1 MPGNNIELITKYS
14 TKAFDEVYKQ
24 ESVTAALDVP
34 NAFMEFTGAK
44 TVKIRKFQT
53 GGLNSYS
60 RNNNA
65 GGYGDLRIDEP
76 SGNYYGSAGFGY
88 KQTSAKVEWEEKTLR
103 MDRAAAIPI
112 EYFDNE
118 EAGGDVVSLTA
129 SEFMRTV
136 MVPENDAYTLST
148 IAANAGKVVKETID
162 LTNKKPLAAL
172 NSAFLYFEENEVPAN
187 DQIIFASPS
196 FMKALRET
204 DELRRFLGEDVK
216 DRKVNYKITNY
227 EGRDIITVSP
237 QRLHTGFKAYEG
249 GYGWEAGSAAI
260 NFLAVAKSAVVH
272 IKKFEQLKIVSGDM
286 NLAGNGFDGYTIY
299 ARMYYDVFVLDN
311 KKYGIYASISSTAET
326 AEVPMVKLEIETDGA
341 ATNPVITKI
350 TTTPP
355 DVLCFVASGTNS
367 SGTLTTP
374 VRAYVGDKITTK
386 GTKFYAI
393 TSDKKIISN
402 EVIPYPVS

>member
-34 NAFMEFTGAK
+34 NAFMEFMGAK

-53 GGLNSYS
+53 GGLNTYS
-60 RNNNA
+60 RDNNA

-88 KQTSAKVEWEEKTLR
+88 KQTSAKVEWEERTLR

-249 GYGWEAGSAAI
+249 GYGWESGSAAI
-260 NFLAVAKSAVVH
+260 NFLAVAKSAVIHV
-272 IKKFEQLKIVSGDM
+272 KKFEQLKIVSGDM

-326 AEVPMVKLEIETDGA
+326 AEVPMVKLEIETNGA

-355 DVLCFVASGTNS
+355 NTLCFVASGTNS
-367 SGTLTTP
+367 SGTLTSP
-374 VRAYVGDKITTK
+374 VLAKVGDKITTK

-402 EVIPYPVS
+402 EVIPYTV

>member
-88 KQTSAKVEWEEKTLR
+88 KQTSAKVEWEERTLK

-148 IAANAGKVVKETID
+148 IAANAGKVVSEAIAD
-162 LTNKKPLAAL
+162 NKALAAL

-187 DQIIFASPS
+187 DQIIFASPA
-196 FMKALRET
+196 FMKKLRET
-204 DELRRFLGEDVK
+204 TEMTRFLGEDVK

-355 DVLCFVASGTNS
+355 NMLCFVASGTNS
-367 SGTLTTP
+367 SGTLTSP
-374 VRAYVGDKITTK
+374 VLAKVGDKITTK

-402 EVIPYPVS
+402 EVIPYTA

>member
-1 MPGNNIELITKYS
+1 
-14 TKAFDEVYKQ
+14 
-24 ESVTAALDVP
+24 
-34 NAFMEFTGAK
+34 
-44 TVKIRKFQT
+44 
-53 GGLNSYS
+53 
-60 RNNNA
+60 
-65 GGYGDLRIDEP
+65 
-76 SGNYYGSAGFGY
+76 
-88 KQTSAKVEWEEKTLR
+88 

-148 IAANAGKVVKETID
+148 IAANAGKVVSEAIAD
-162 LTNKKPLAAL
+162 NKALAAL

-187 DQIIFASPS
+187 DQVIFASPA
-196 FMKALRET
+196 FMKKLRET
-204 DELRRFLGEDVK
+204 TEMTRFLGEDVK

-249 GYGWEAGSAAI
+249 GYGWESGSAAI

-311 KKYGIYASISSTAET
+311 KKYGIYASISSTPET
-326 AEVPMVKLEIETDGA
+326 AEVPMVKLEIEVDKTSH
-341 ATNPVITKI
+341 NITKI

-355 DVLCFVASGTNS
+355 NTLCFVASGTNS
-367 SGTLTTP
+367 SGTLTSP
-374 VRAYVGDKITTK
+374 VLAKVGDNVKT

-402 EVIPYPVS
+402 EVIPYTA

>member
-1 MPGNNIELITKYS
+1 MAGNNIHLITQYS

-24 ESVTAALDVP
+24 ESVTAALDAP

-53 GGLNSYS
+53 GGLSDYS

-65 GGYGDLRIDEP
+65 GGYGDIRIDEP
-76 SGNYYGSAGFGY
+76 SGDYYGSAGFGY
-88 KQTSAKVEWEEKTLR
+88 KQTSAKVEWEERTLK

-129 SEFMRTV
+129 AEFMRTA

-162 LTNKKPLAAL
+162 TDKSLAAL

-187 DQIIFASPS
+187 DQVIFASPA
-196 FMKALRET
+196 FMKKLRET
-204 DELRRFLGEDVK
+204 KELARWLGEDVK
-216 DRKVNYKITNY
+216 DRKVNYRITDY
-227 EGRDIITVSP
+227 EGRQIITVSP
-237 QRLHTGFKAYEG
+237 QRLHTGFKRYQG
-249 GYGWEAGSAAI
+249 GYGWEKGSAAI
-260 NFLAVAKSAVVH
+260 NFLAVSKSAVMHV
-272 IKKFEQLKIVSGDM
+272 KKFEQLKIVGGEA
-286 NLAGNGFDGYTIY
+286 NLSGNGFDGYTIY

-311 KKYGIYASISSTAET
+311 KKYGIYASISET
-326 AEVPMVKLEIETDGA
+326 EEAAEVPMVKLEIETDGA

-355 DVLCFVASGTNS
+355 NVLCFVASGTNS

-374 VRAYVGDKITTK
+374 VRAYVGDEITTK

-393 TSDKKIISN
+393 TSDKKVISN

>member
-24 ESVTAALDVP
+24 ESVTAVLDVP
-34 NAFMEFTGAK
+34 NAFMEFMGGK

-88 KQTSAKVEWEEKTLR
+88 KQTSAKVEWEERTLK

-172 NSAFLYFEENEVPAN
+172 NSAFLYFEENEVPAT
-187 DQIIFASPS
+187 DQVIFASPA

-249 GYGWEAGSAAI
+249 GYGWENGSAAI
-260 NFLAVAKSAVVH
+260 NFLAVAKSAVIHV
-272 IKKFEQLKIVSGDM
+272 KKFEQLKIVSGEM

-326 AEVPMVKLEIETDGA
+326 ADVPIVKLEIETDKA

-355 DVLCFVASGTNS
+355 NVLCFVASGTDS
-367 SGTLTTP
+367 SGTLTSP
-374 VRAYVGDKITTK
+374 VLAKVGDKITTK

-402 EVIPYPVS
+402 EVVPYTA

>member
-1 MPGNNIELITKYS
+1 MAGNNIYLITKYS

-53 GGLNSYS
+53 GGLSDYS

-76 SGNYYGSAGFGY
+76 SGSYYGSAGFGY
-88 KQTSAKVEWEEKTLR
+88 KQTSAKVEWEEKTLK

-129 SEFMRTV
+129 SEFMRTA

-162 LTNKKPLAAL
+162 TDKSLAAL
-172 NSAFLYFEENEVPAN
+172 NSAFLYFEENEVPEN
-187 DQIIFASPS
+187 DQIIFASPA
-196 FMKALRET
+196 FMKKLRET
-204 DELRRFLGEDVK
+204 KELARWLGEDVK
-216 DRKVNYKITNY
+216 DRKVNYRITDY
-227 EGRDIITVSP
+227 EGRQIITVSP
-237 QRLHTGFKAYEG
+237 QRLHTGFKRYQG
-249 GYGWEAGSAAI
+249 GYGWEKGSAAI
-260 NFLAVAKSAVVH
+260 NFLAVSKSAVMH
-272 IKKFEQLKIVSGDM
+272 IKKFEQLKIVGGEA
-286 NLAGNGFDGYTIY
+286 NLSGNGFDGYTIY

-311 KKYGIYASISSTAET
+311 KKYGIYASISET
-326 AEVPMVKLEIETDGA
+326 EEAAEVPMVKLEIETDGA

-355 DVLCFVASGTNS
+355 NMLCFVASGTDS
-367 SGTLTTP
+367 SGTLTSP
-374 VRAYVGDKITTK
+374 VLAKVGDKITTK

>member
-1 MPGNNIELITKYS
+1 MAGNNIHLITQYS

-24 ESVTAALDVP
+24 ESVTAALDAP

-53 GGLNSYS
+53 GGLSDYS

-65 GGYGDLRIDEP
+65 GGYGDIRIDEP
-76 SGNYYGSAGFGY
+76 SGDYYGSAGFGY
-88 KQTSAKVEWEEKTLR
+88 KQTSAKVEWEERTLK

-129 SEFMRTV
+129 AEFMRTA

-162 LTNKKPLAAL
+162 TDKSLAAL

-187 DQIIFASPS
+187 DQVIFASPA
-196 FMKALRET
+196 FMKKLRET
-204 DELRRFLGEDVK
+204 KELARWLGEDVK
-216 DRKVNYKITNY
+216 DRKVNYRITDY
-227 EGRDIITVSP
+227 EGRQIITVSP
-237 QRLHTGFKAYEG
+237 QRLHTGFKRYQG
-249 GYGWEAGSAAI
+249 GYGWEKGSAAI
-260 NFLAVAKSAVVH
+260 NFLAVSKSAVMHV
-272 IKKFEQLKIVSGDM
+272 KKFEQLKIVGGEA
-286 NLAGNGFDGYTIY
+286 NLSGNGFDGYTIY

-311 KKYGIYASISSTAET
+311 KKYGIYASISET
-326 AEVPMVKLEIETDGA
+326 EEAAEVPMVKLEIETDGA

-393 TSDKKIISN
+393 TSDKKVISN

>member
-44 TVKIRKFQT
+44 TVKI
-53 GGLNSYS
+53 GLNSYS

-88 KQTSAKVEWEEKTLR
+88 KQTSAKVEWEERTLK

-148 IAANAGKVVKETID
+148 IAANAGKVVKEAIAD
-162 LTNKKPLAAL
+162 NKALAAL

-187 DQIIFASPS
+187 DQVIFASPA
-196 FMKALRET
+196 FMKKLRET
-204 DELRRFLGEDVK
+204 SEVTRFLGEDVK
-216 DRKVNYKITNY
+216 DRKVSYKIMNY

-237 QRLHTGFKAYEG
+237 QRLHTGFKPYEG
-249 GYGWEAGSAAI
+249 GYGWEKDSAAI

-272 IKKFEQLKIVSGDM
+272 IKKFEQLKIVSGDK

-311 KKYGIYASISSTAET
+311 KKYGIYASISSTPEA
-326 AEVPMVKLEIETDGA
+326 AEVPIVKLEIETDGA
-341 ATNPVITKI
+341 TTNPVITKI

-355 DVLCFVASGTNS
+355 NVLCFVASGTDS
-367 SGTLTTP
+367 SGTLTSP
-374 VRAYVGDKITTK
+374 VLAKVGDKITTK

-402 EVIPYPVS
+402 EVVPYTA

>member
-1 MPGNNIELITKYS
+1 MAGNNIHLITQYS

-24 ESVTAALDVP
+24 ESVTAVLDAP

-53 GGLNSYS
+53 GGLSDYS

-65 GGYGDLRIDEP
+65 GGYGDIRIDEP
-76 SGNYYGSAGFGY
+76 SGDYYGSAGFGY
-88 KQTSAKVEWEEKTLR
+88 KQTSAKVEWEERTLK

-129 SEFMRTV
+129 AEFMRTA

-162 LTNKKPLAAL
+162 TDKSLAAL

-187 DQIIFASPS
+187 DQVIFASPA
-196 FMKALRET
+196 FMKKLRET
-204 DELRRFLGEDVK
+204 KELARWLGEDVK
-216 DRKVNYKITNY
+216 DRKVNYRITDY
-227 EGRDIITVSP
+227 EGRQIITVSP
-237 QRLHTGFKAYEG
+237 QRLHTGFKRYQG
-249 GYGWEAGSAAI
+249 GYGWEKGSAAI
-260 NFLAVAKSAVVH
+260 NFLAVSKSAVMHV
-272 IKKFEQLKIVSGDM
+272 KKFEQLKIVGGEA
-286 NLAGNGFDGYTIY
+286 NLSGNGFDGYTIY

-311 KKYGIYASISSTAET
+311 KKYGIYASISET
-326 AEVPMVKLEIETDGA
+326 EEAAEVPMVKLEIETDGA

-355 DVLCFVASGTNS
+355 NVLCFVASGTNS

-393 TSDKKIISN
+393 TSDKKVISN

>member
-1 MPGNNIELITKYS
+1 
-14 TKAFDEVYKQ
+14 
-24 ESVTAALDVP
+24 
-34 NAFMEFTGAK
+34 
-44 TVKIRKFQT
+44 
-53 GGLNSYS
+53 
-60 RNNNA
+60 
-65 GGYGDLRIDEP
+65 
-76 SGNYYGSAGFGY
+76 
-88 KQTSAKVEWEEKTLR
+88 
-103 MDRAAAIPI
+103 
-112 EYFDNE
+112 
-118 EAGGDVVSLTA
+118 
-129 SEFMRTV
+129 

-148 IAANAGKVVKETID
+148 IAANAGKVVSEAIAD
-162 LTNKKPLAAL
+162 NKALAAL

-187 DQIIFASPS
+187 DQVIFASPA
-196 FMKALRET
+196 FMKKLRET
-204 DELRRFLGEDVK
+204 TEMTRFLGEDVK

-249 GYGWEAGSAAI
+249 GYGWKDGSAAI

-311 KKYGIYASISSTAET
+311 KKYGIYASISSTPET
-326 AEVPMVKLEIETDGA
+326 AEVPMVKLEIEVDKTSH
-341 ATNPVITKI
+341 NITKI

-355 DVLCFVASGTNS
+355 NALCFVASGTNS
-367 SGTLTTP
+367 SGTLTSP
-374 VRAYVGDKITTK
+374 VLAKVGDNVKS

-402 EVIPYPVS
+402 EVVPYTA

>member
-1 MPGNNIELITKYS
+1 MAGNNIYLITKYS

-53 GGLNSYS
+53 GGLSDYS

-65 GGYGDLRIDEP
+65 GGYGDPRIDEP
-76 SGNYYGSAGFGY
+76 SGAYYGSAGFGY
-88 KQTSAKVEWEEKTLR
+88 KQTSAKVEWEERTLK

-129 SEFMRTV
+129 SEFMRTA

-162 LTNKKPLAAL
+162 TDKALAAL
-172 NSAFLYFEENEVPAN
+172 NSAFLYFEENEVPEN
-187 DQIIFASPS
+187 DQIIFASPT
-196 FMKALRET
+196 FMKKLRET
-204 DELRRFLGEDVK
+204 KELARWLGEDVK
-216 DRKVNYKITNY
+216 DRKVNYRITDY
-227 EGRDIITVSP
+227 EGRQIITVSP
-237 QRLHTGFKAYEG
+237 QRLHTGFKRYQG
-249 GYGWEAGSAAI
+249 GYGWEKGSAAI
-260 NFLAVAKSAVVH
+260 NFLAVSKSAVMHV
-272 IKKFEQLKIVSGDM
+272 KKFEQLKIVGGEA
-286 NLAGNGFDGYTIY
+286 NLSGNGFDGYTIY

-311 KKYGIYASISSTAET
+311 KKYGIYASISET
-326 AEVPMVKLEIETDGA
+326 EENAEVPIVKLEIETDGA
-341 ATNPVITKI
+341 TTTPVITKI

-355 DVLCFVASGTNS
+355 NVLCFVASGTDS
-367 SGTLTTP
+367 SGTLTSP
-374 VRAYVGDKITTK
+374 VLAKVGDQIKTK

>member
-1 MPGNNIELITKYS
+1 MAGNNIYLITKYS

-53 GGLNSYS
+53 GGLSDYS

-76 SGNYYGSAGFGY
+76 SGSYYGSAGFGY
-88 KQTSAKVEWEEKTLR
+88 KQTSAKVEWEEKTLK

-129 SEFMRTV
+129 SEFMRTA

-162 LTNKKPLAAL
+162 TDKSLAAL
-172 NSAFLYFEENEVPAN
+172 NSAFLYFEENEVPEN
-187 DQIIFASPS
+187 DQIIFASPA
-196 FMKALRET
+196 FMKKLRET
-204 DELRRFLGEDVK
+204 KELARWLGEDVK
-216 DRKVNYKITNY
+216 NRKVNYRITDY
-227 EGRDIITVSP
+227 EGRQIITVSP
-237 QRLHTGFKAYEG
+237 QRLHTGFKRYQG
-249 GYGWEAGSAAI
+249 GYGWEKGSAAI
-260 NFLAVAKSAVVH
+260 NFLAVSKSAVMH
-272 IKKFEQLKIVSGDM
+272 IKKFEQLKIVGGEA
-286 NLAGNGFDGYTIY
+286 NLSGNGFDGYTIY

-311 KKYGIYASISSTAET
+311 KKYGIYASISET
-326 AEVPMVKLEIETDGA
+326 EEAAEVPMVKLEIETDGA
-341 ATNPVITKI
+341 ETNPVITKI

-355 DVLCFVASGTNS
+355 NMLCFVASGTDS
-367 SGTLTTP
+367 SGTLTSP
-374 VRAYVGDKITTK
+374 VLAKVGDKITTK

>member
-53 GGLNSYS
+53 GGLNTYS

-76 SGNYYGSAGFGY
+76 SGNYYGAAGFGY
-88 KQTSAKVEWEEKTLR
+88 KQTSAKVEWEERTLK

-148 IAANAGKVVKETID
+148 IAANAGKVVSEAIAD
-162 LTNKKPLAAL
+162 NKALAAL

-187 DQIIFASPS
+187 DQVIFASPA
-196 FMKALRET
+196 FMKKLRET
-204 DELRRFLGEDVK
+204 TEMTRFLGEDVK

-326 AEVPMVKLEIETDGA
+326 AEVPMVKLEIETNGA

-355 DVLCFVASGTNS
+355 NMLCFVASGTNS
-367 SGTLTTP
+367 SGTLTSP
-374 VRAYVGDKITTK
+374 VLAKVGDKITTK

-402 EVIPYPVS
+402 EVIPDTV

>member
-1 MPGNNIELITKYS
+1 MPGNNIALITKYS

-88 KQTSAKVEWEEKTLR
+88 KQTSAKVEWEERTLK

-249 GYGWEAGSAAI
+249 GYGWEKDSAAI
-260 NFLAVAKSAVVH
+260 NFLAVAKSAVIHV
-272 IKKFEQLKIVSGDM
+272 KKFEQLKIVSGDM

-311 KKYGIYASISSTAET
+311 KKYGIYASISSTPET

-367 SGTLTTP
+367 SGTLTSP
-374 VRAYVGDKITTK
+374 VRVYVGDKITTK

-402 EVIPYPVS
+402 EVVPYTV